1 MSDLDRIK
9 GKIKAMLD
17 KAAEGSGAT
26 EDEAASALEKAMGM
40 MLKYGISRQD
50 VEGHDKEEVVRGEWS
65 ERKFVKWHIYTAEAA
80 QYLYN
85 CKLVL
90 APGKKKAVQFVGLPS
105 NIEMAEITFMWINQ
119 QVERLYKEALPAGLD
134 KSTRAELRRT
144 FKLACAMRVR
154 SRAWKIAETMAN
166 DDAVA
171 LEYVGSTALVVKS
184 HQEQQLADIKSFL
197 DALHESGDLKSGR
210 AMQRSK
216 SGIGTQMGFEAG
228 DRVKLNKG
236 IQESRLRL
244 GNS

>member
-9 GKIKAMLD
+9 SKIKAMLD

-26 EDEAASALEKAMGM
+26 EDEAASALEKAMSM

-50 VEGHDKEEVVRGEWS
+50 VDSHDQEEVTRGEWS
-65 ERKFVKWHIYTAEAA
+65 NREFLKWHIYTAEAA

-85 CKLVL
+85 CKLVMI
-90 APGKKKAVQFVGLPS
+90 PGKKKAFQFVGLPS
-105 NIEMAEITFMWINQ
+105 NIEMAEITFLWINQ
-119 QVERLYKEALPAGLD
+119 QVERLYKEALPPGLD
-134 KSTRAELRRT
+134 KTTRAELRRT

-154 SRAWKIAETMAN
+154 SRAWDIVKRMAN
-166 DDAVA
+166 DDAMA

-184 HQEQQLADIKSFL
+184 HQEQQLAKVKSFM
-197 DALHESGDLKSGR
+197 DALHESGDLRSGS
-210 AMQRSK
+210 AIKRSK
-216 SGIGTQMGFEAG
+216 TGIGTRLGFEAG

-236 IQESRLRL
+236 LQESRLRL